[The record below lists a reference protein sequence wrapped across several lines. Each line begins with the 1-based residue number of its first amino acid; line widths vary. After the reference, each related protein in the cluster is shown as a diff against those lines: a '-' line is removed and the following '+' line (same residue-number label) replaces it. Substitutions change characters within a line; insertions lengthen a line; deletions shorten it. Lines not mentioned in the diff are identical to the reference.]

1 MSPGATLHVAPL
13 ALKTMAYVTAEARQ
27 QLLDSLAAA
36 TDDIGVAL
44 GALGD
49 AYEQLDETSADQ
61 LEDVLFGPVQAAY
74 GRAKRTH
81 AEFADRHGLPRRTF
95 AAPPSGAPSRGVK
108 GFLDQAVGAVV
119 KADAELGE
127 LQDSMLPVEVGD
139 AELRAGMS
147 EVRRQLDDV
156 AANARHF
163 VSRLGR

>member
-1 MSPGATLHVAPL
+1 
-13 ALKTMAYVTAEARQ
+13 MAYVTAEARQ
-27 QLLDSLAAA
+27 DLLDALATA

-44 GALGD
+44 VALGD
-49 AYEQLDETSADQ
+49 AYELLDDVSAEQ

-81 AEFADRHGLPRRTF
+81 AEFADRHGLPRRSF
-95 AAPPSGAPSRGVK
+95 ASPAPGAPSRGVK

-119 KADAELGE
+119 KADGELGQ

-139 AELRAGMS
+139 AELRAGMA
-147 EVRRQLDDV
+147 EVRRQLGDV
-156 AANARHF
+156 GAHARQF

>member
-1 MSPGATLHVAPL
+1 
-13 ALKTMAYVTAEARQ
+13 MAYVTAEARQ
-27 QLLDSLAAA
+27 QLLDALATA

-49 AYEQLDETSADQ
+49 AYELLDEASADQ
-61 LEDVLFGPVQAAY
+61 LEGLLFGPVQVAY

-81 AEFADRHGLPRRTF
+81 AEFAERHALPQRTF
-95 AAPPSGAPSRGVK
+95 ASPPSGAPSRGVK
-108 GFLDQAVGAVV
+108 GFLDSAVGAVV

-147 EVRRQLDDV
+147 EVRRQLADF

-163 VSRLGR
+163 ASRLGR

>member
-1 MSPGATLHVAPL
+1 
-13 ALKTMAYVTAEARQ
+13 MAYVTAEARQ
-27 QLLDSLAAA
+27 DLLDALATA

-49 AYEQLDETSADQ
+49 AYELLDDVSAEQ
-61 LEDVLFGPVQAAY
+61 LEDTLFGPVQVAY

-81 AEFADRHGLPRRTF
+81 AEFADRHGLPKRTF
-95 AAPPSGAPSRGVK
+95 ASPPSGAPSRGVK

-119 KADAELGE
+119 KADGELGQ

-139 AELRAGMS
+139 AELRAGMG
-147 EVRRQLDDV
+147 EVRRQLGDV
-156 AANARHF
+156 GAHARQF

>member
-1 MSPGATLHVAPL
+1 
-13 ALKTMAYVTAEARQ
+13 MAYVTAEARQ
-27 QLLDSLAAA
+27 DLLDALAVA

-49 AYEQLDETSADQ
+49 AYEQLDDASAEQ
-61 LEDVLFGPVQAAY
+61 LEDTLFGPVQAAY

-81 AEFADRHGLPRRTF
+81 AEFADRHGLPRRAF
-95 AAPPSGAPSRGVK
+95 ASPAPGAPSRGVK

-119 KADAELGE
+119 KADGELGQ

-139 AELRAGMS
+139 AELRAGMA
-147 EVRRQLDDV
+147 EVRRQLADV
-156 AANARHF
+156 ATHARQF

>member
-1 MSPGATLHVAPL
+1 
-13 ALKTMAYVTAEARQ
+13 MAYVTAEARQ
-27 QLLDSLAAA
+27 DLLDALAAA

-49 AYEQLDETSADQ
+49 AYEQLDDVSAEQ
-61 LEDVLFGPVQAAY
+61 LEDALFGPVQAAY
-74 GRAKRTH
+74 GRAQRTH

-95 AAPPSGAPSRGVK
+95 ASPAPGAPSRGVK
-108 GFLDQAVGAVV
+108 GFLEQAVGAVV
-119 KADAELGE
+119 KADGELGQ

-147 EVRRQLDDV
+147 EVRRQLGDV
-156 AANARHF
+156 AANARQF

>member
-1 MSPGATLHVAPL
+1 
-13 ALKTMAYVTAEARQ
+13 MAYVTAEARQ
-27 QLLDSLAAA
+27 DLLDALAAA

-49 AYEQLDETSADQ
+49 AYELLDDVSAEQ
-61 LEDVLFGPVQAAY
+61 LEDALFGPVQAAY

-95 AAPPSGAPSRGVK
+95 ASPAPGAPSRGVK
-108 GFLDQAVGAVV
+108 GFLEQAVDAVGR
-119 KADAELGE
+119 ADRALAE

-147 EVRRQLDDV
+147 AVRRQLGDV
-156 AANARHF
+156 AAHARRF

>member
-1 MSPGATLHVAPL
+1 
-13 ALKTMAYVTAEARQ
+13 MAYVTAEAQQ
-27 QLLDSLAAA
+27 QLLDTLATA

-49 AYEQLDETSADQ
+49 AYEQLDEASADR
-61 LEDVLFGPVQAAY
+61 LEDALFGPVQAAY

-81 AEFADRHGLPRRTF
+81 AEFAERHGLPRRTF
-95 AAPPSGAPSRGVK
+95 ASPPSGAPSRGVR

-139 AELRAGMS
+139 AELRDGLS
-147 EVRRQLDDV
+147 EVRRRLADV
-156 AANARHF
+156 AANARQF

>member
-1 MSPGATLHVAPL
+1 
-13 ALKTMAYVTAEARQ
+13 MAYVTAEARQ
-27 QLLDSLAAA
+27 DLLDALATA
-36 TDDIGVAL
+36 TDDIGIAL

-49 AYEQLDETSADQ
+49 AYELLDDVSAEQ
-61 LEDVLFGPVQAAY
+61 LEEALFGPVQAAY

-95 AAPPSGAPSRGVK
+95 ASPAPGAPSRGVK
-108 GFLDQAVGAVV
+108 GFLDTAVGAVV
-119 KADAELGE
+119 KADGELGQ

-147 EVRRQLDDV
+147 EVRRQLGDV
-156 AANARHF
+156 AAHSRQF

>member
-1 MSPGATLHVAPL
+1 
-13 ALKTMAYVTAEARQ
+13 MAYVTAEARQ
-27 QLLDSLAAA
+27 DLLDALAAA

-44 GALGD
+44 GAIGD

-61 LEDVLFGPVQAAY
+61 LEDALFGPVQAAY

-81 AEFADRHGLPRRTF
+81 TEFADRHGLPRRTF
-95 AAPPSGAPSRGVK
+95 ASPASGAPSRGVK
-108 GFLDQAVGAVV
+108 GFLDQAVDAVGRADTALGA
-119 KADAELGE
+119 

-147 EVRRQLDDV
+147 EVRRQLADV
-156 AANARHF
+156 ARNSRQF